1 MRLGI
6 FGGSF
11 DPVHTGHLVAAR
23 ACLEQA
29 GIDRMILVPAG
40 VSPFKQ
46 DRPPTAGRHRAAM
59 LELATAGDPLFEIST
74 IELGRDGPSYTA
86 DTLEQLRAA
95 HPGDTLL
102 LVVGPDSL
110 ASFPTWRRPDRILK
124 LAELLPVERQGL
136 DDLER
141 LRSATPALE
150 ALVGRDRLDRI
161 IASRVR
167 MPPIE
172 VRSTDLRRAVAE
184 GRPLCGLTPPAV
196 EDYIRRHRL
205 YRA

>member
-11 DPVHTGHLVAAR
+11 DPVHTGHLAAAR
-23 ACLEQA
+23 ACVDQA

-59 LELATAGDPLFEIST
+59 LTLATAGDPRFEIST
-74 IELGRDGPSYTA
+74 IELDRDGPSYTA
-86 DTLEQLRAA
+86 DTLERLRAE
-95 HPGDTLL
+95 HPGVTLL

-110 ASFPTWRRPDRILK
+110 ASFPSWHRPDRILE
-124 LAELLPVERQGL
+124 LAELLPVEREGL
-136 DDLER
+136 DDLDR
-141 LRSATPALE
+141 LRAATPALE
-150 ALVGRDRLDRI
+150 RIVGRERLDRI

-167 MPPIE
+167 MPPVEI
-172 VRSTDLRRAVAE
+172 RSTDLRRAVAE
-184 GRPLCGLTPPAV
+184 GRPLCGLTPEAV
-196 EDYIRRHRL
+196 ENYIRTHGL
-205 YRA
+205 YLT

>member
-29 GIDRMILVPAG
+29 GIDRMILLPAG

-46 DRPPTAGRHRAAM
+46 DRPPTAGHHRAAM
-59 LELATAGDPLFEIST
+59 LGLATAGDPLFEVST

-86 DTLEQLRAA
+86 DTLEQLHAA

-110 ASFPTWRRPDRILK
+110 ASFPTWHRPDRILE

-141 LRSATPALE
+141 LCAATPALE
-150 ALVGRDRLDRI
+150 KVVGRERLDRI

-172 VRSTDLRRAVAE
+172 ARSTDLRREVAE
-184 GRPLCGLTPPAV
+184 GRSLHGLTPPAV

-205 YRA
+205 YGA

>member
-11 DPVHTGHLVAAR
+11 DPVHTGHLAAAR
-23 ACLEQA
+23 ACVEQA

-59 LELATAGDPLFEIST
+59 LALATAGDPRFEVST
-74 IELGRDGPSYTA
+74 IELDRDGPSYTA
-86 DTLEQLRAA
+86 DTLERLRSA

-102 LVVGPDSL
+102 LVVGPDAL
-110 ASFPTWRRPDRILK
+110 ASFPTWHRPDRILD
-124 LAELLPVERQGL
+124 LAELLPVEREGL
-136 DDLER
+136 DDLEGIR
-141 LRSATPALE
+141 RATPALE
-150 ALVGRDRLDRI
+150 KLVGRERLDRI
-161 IASRVR
+161 LASRVR

-172 VRSTDLRRAVAE
+172 VRSTDLRRAIAE
-184 GRPLCGLTPPAV
+184 GRPLHGLTPPAV
-196 EDYIRRHRL
+196 EDYICTHRL
-205 YRA
+205 YLS

>member
-11 DPVHTGHLVAAR
+11 DPVHTGHLAAAR
-23 ACLEQA
+23 ACVDQA

-59 LELATAGDPLFEIST
+59 LAVATAGDPRFEIST
-74 IELGRDGPSYTA
+74 IELDRDGPSYTA
-86 DTLEQLRAA
+86 DTLGRLRAE

-110 ASFPTWRRPDRILK
+110 ASFPSWHRPDRILE
-124 LAELLPVERQGL
+124 LAELLPVEREGL
-136 DDLER
+136 DDLDR
-141 LRSATPALE
+141 LRRATPALE
-150 ALVGRDRLDRI
+150 RIVGRERLDRI

-167 MPPIE
+167 MPPVE
-172 VRSTDLRRAVAE
+172 ARSTDLRRAVAE
-184 GRPLCGLTPPAV
+184 GRPLCGLTPEAV
-196 EDYIRRHRL
+196 ENYIRTHGL
-205 YRA
+205 YLT